1 MRQITTLMPA
11 EKAECFFLI
20 RKRTERFFLPLNK
33 LAQIFALGPRR
44 PGHERSI
51 AKSGEAD
58 QRNPEQLIAG
68 SIGAPASGTA
78 HCRSFHYRAVP
89 EAGAPIHVFA
99 TNCRSTQGKMPPCW

>member
-1 MRQITTLMPA
+1 MRQIATLMPA

-33 LAQIFALGPRR
+33 LAQIFALGPRW

-51 AKSGEAD
+51 AKSGEAN

-78 HCRSFHYRAVP
+78 RHCSLHHHAVP
-89 EAGAPIHVFA
+89 EAGAPIHAFA
-99 TNCRSTQGKMPPCW
+99 TNCRNI